1 MPTRL
6 NNSSDRCSHTNVVKK
21 LILRKATPTALGSS
35 VYRIP
40 YAEELNPAQLEAVM
54 HTSGPALVLAGAGTG
69 KTRTLVYRVARLVE
83 DGIPPESIL
92 LLTFTR
98 KSASEMLRRATA
110 LLDGRCERV
119 AGGTFHSF
127 AHSILRRFPFI
138 LQPQAETGASAFTV
152 MDQADAEDAMN
163 LVRGKF
169 DVAALKKRFPQKHTL
184 YTMYSTAVNTAQT
197 LHDVILHQYPQFV
210 EEETRIAAV
219 IRAYGAYKHE
229 HQLVDYDD
237 LLLSLLALTK
247 HEEIGP
253 LLRSAYRFVMIDE
266 YQDTNVLQHS
276 IIKGLIGEEGNVM
289 AVGDDAQSIYSFRGA
304 DVRNIHAF
312 PDAYE
317 NTRLIRLEH
326 NYRSTQQILNVC
338 NAILRDAPMMFE
350 KELFSERTDGDA
362 PMLISCQNERQQS
375 SFVVQQILELHE
387 QGLPLREI
395 SVLFRSGFLSFDL
408 EIELGKANI
417 PFRKFGGMKFTEAA
431 HVKDLLALLRI
442 TVNPRDGISWFRAL
456 LLLQGVGQKVAGSVM
471 DQLLATLDPF
481 NTSSLALTGKART
494 SVHELLSALKRAME
508 VTACGDR
515 AAVLASWYKPLL
527 ERSYDD
533 HAKRWKDI
541 ETTLS
546 ICGRY
551 TSTESFLED
560 VALDPPQET
569 LDSIAPD
576 DKEDEFVTL
585 STIHSAK
592 GLEWNSVFIIW
603 VNEGRIPSARSAES
617 EATLEE
623 ERRLLYVAGT
633 RAKEHLYLTYP
644 AVMFEWEHSD
654 VLGKPSRFLEP
665 VSEEM
670 CPTYLLT
677 EG

>member
-1 MPTRL
+1 M
-6 NNSSDRCSHTNVVKK
+6 KK
-21 LILRKATPTALGSS
+21 LVLRKATPNALAGG
-35 VYRIP
+35 VYRIN
-40 YAEELNPAQLEAVM
+40 YAEELNPAQLDAVM

-83 DGIPPESIL
+83 DGVPPESIL

-98 KSASEMLRRATA
+98 KSASEMIRRASA

-119 AGGTFHSF
+119 SGGTFHSF
-127 AHSILRRFPFI
+127 AHATLRRFPFV
-138 LQPQAETGASAFTV
+138 LQPDTENSASAFTV

-169 DVAALKKRFPQKHTL
+169 DVAALKKRFPQKHML
-184 YTMYSTAVNTAQT
+184 YTMYSTAVNTARS
-197 LHDVILHQYPQFV
+197 LHDVIVEQYPQFI
-210 EEETRIAAV
+210 EEEDRIGAV
-219 IRAYGAYKHE
+219 IRAYGAFKHE
-229 HQLVDYDD
+229 HRLVDYDD

-247 HEEIGP
+247 HDEIGP
-253 LLRSAYRFVMIDE
+253 LLRTSYRFVMIDE

-276 IIKGLIGEEGNVM
+276 IIKGLVGDEGNVM

-312 PDAYE
+312 PDAFE

-326 NYRSTQQILNVC
+326 NYRSTQQILHVC

-350 KELFSERTDGDA
+350 KELFSERTDGDE

-375 SFVVQQILELHE
+375 SFVVQQILDLHE
-387 QGLPLREI
+387 QGLPLSEV

-417 PFRKFGGMKFTEAA
+417 PFRKFGGLKFTEAA
-431 HVKDLLALLRI
+431 HVKDLLSLLRI

-456 LLLQGVGQKVAGSVM
+456 LLLQGVGQKVAGTVI
-471 DQLLATLDPF
+471 DQLLASVDPI
-481 NTSSLALTGKART
+481 NAAVPTVTGKART
-494 SVHELLSALKRAME
+494 SVDELLRALRSAMSL
-508 VTACGDR
+508 VPCGDR
-515 AAVLASWYKPLL
+515 AAVLASWYKPIL
-527 ERSYDD
+527 ERTYDD
-533 HAKRWKDI
+533 HPKRWKDI
-541 ETTLS
+541 ETTLA

-551 TSTESFLED
+551 ATTESFLAD
-560 VALDPPQET
+560 VALDPPQDT
-569 LDSIAPD
+569 LDDIAPD
-576 DKEDEFVTL
+576 DKEDDFVTL

-592 GLEWNSVFIIW
+592 GLEWNTVFLIW

-623 ERRLLYVAGT
+623 ERRLLYVACT
-633 RAKEHLYLTYP
+633 RAKERLYLTYP

-654 VLGKPSRFLEP
+654 VLGKPSRFLEA
-665 VSEEM
+665 VSEEI
-670 CPTYLLT
+670 CPKYLLT